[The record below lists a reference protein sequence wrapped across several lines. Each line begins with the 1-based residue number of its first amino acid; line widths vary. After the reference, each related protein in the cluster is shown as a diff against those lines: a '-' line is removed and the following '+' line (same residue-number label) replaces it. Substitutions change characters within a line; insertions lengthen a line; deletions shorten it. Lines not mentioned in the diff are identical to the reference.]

1 MAYINYIYFFILYSI
16 ITITANE
23 QKNYNNTNTLR
34 KKRYLLFPNP
44 LDSETK
50 LQVLF
55 GLGLPMEEEISMTLG
70 YVLKCNYNLP
80 YNTTDF
86 TQPYIRYQR
95 DIKNNGMSRWEL
107 YRIFELALNSLGSGK
122 ACLLRAVCETA
133 ENSFDQRHGLFGEL
147 LHIFFNP
154 SATKEQ
160 YKFYED
166 REYHAAELIGRL
178 SIGEC
183 KSIFHECTQSP
194 LDYFTIIR

>member
-1 MAYINYIYFFILYSI
+1 
-16 ITITANE
+16 
-23 QKNYNNTNTLR
+23 
-34 KKRYLLFPNP
+34 
-44 LDSETK
+44 
-50 LQVLF
+50 
-55 GLGLPMEEEISMTLG
+55 MEEEISMTLG

-95 DIKNNGMSRWEL
+95 DIKNDGMSRWEL

-122 ACLLRAVCETA
+122 ACLLRAVCEIA

-154 SATKEQ
+154 STTQES

-183 KSIFHECTQSP
+183 KSIFHECTQNP